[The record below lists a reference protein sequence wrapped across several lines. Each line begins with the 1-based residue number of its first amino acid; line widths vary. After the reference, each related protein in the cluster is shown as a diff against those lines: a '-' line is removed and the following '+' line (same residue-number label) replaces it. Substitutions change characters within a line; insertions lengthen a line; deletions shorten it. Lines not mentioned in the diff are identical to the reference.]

1 MSGDTGGKRSSPF
14 DRMLDENRKQFDA
27 LLTRRAPAAR
37 PELSVA
43 PPRPAAP
50 ADMPEPTGAAAPSPP
65 KASADAEAFDIRATE
80 IGQTLARRYGENW
93 RFAIVDRRRDGED
106 VVVWAR
112 LTAGDHDK
120 TRRGRARIQGAAGA
134 TSIAAKAGGTGF
146 VLRAGGE
153 PRSAV
158 SDDPEQTA
166 YEQAA
171 ALALAACAK
180 GL

>member
-1 MSGDTGGKRSSPF
+1 MNDSAGGKRSSPF
-14 DRMLDENRKQFDA
+14 DRMLDENRRQFDA

-37 PELSVA
+37 PEPRAESPRPSAPTEMSA
-43 PPRPAAP
+43 PP
-50 ADMPEPTGAAAPSPP
+50 AAAPPP
-65 KASADAEAFDIRATE
+65 RSADGEVFDIRATD

-93 RFAIVDRRRDGED
+93 RFEIVDRRRDGED

-120 TRRGRARIQGAAGA
+120 TRRGRARIQGAGRAAPISAQAGD
-134 TSIAAKAGGTGF
+134 TGF
-146 VLRAGGE
+146 VLRAGDE
-153 PRSAV
+153 PASAV
-158 SDDPEQTA
+158 SDDPERTA

>member
-43 PPRPAAP
+43 PPRPSAP
-50 ADMPEPTGAAAPSPP
+50 ADTPEPAAATVRDERP
-65 KASADAEAFDIRATE
+65 AGEAFDIHATE

-93 RFAIVDRRRDGED
+93 RFEIVDKRRDGED

-120 TRRGRARIQGAAGA
+120 TRRGRARIQGAAGTA
-134 TSIAAKAGGTGF
+134 SIAAQSGSTGF
-146 VLRAGGE
+146 VLRAGDE
-153 PRSAV
+153 PASAV

-171 ALALAACAK
+171 AVALAACAK